1 MHSGEKQLYMSMA
14 MPLTHESDEEI
25 FKVTGCKPCCTI
37 NEISAKLVGRDTIEK
52 DNDYANLYIEDAEDY
67 VVIGLYYV
75 SNKVTVKGEYYTYDT
90 ANIIADFG
98 GYLGLLLGYSILGF
112 YDNSIGVLSRLRAN
126 WKKYASKDD
135 STE

>member
-1 MHSGEKQLYMSMA
+1 MSDDGQNTNLNDPAFRFFGETFL
-14 MPLTHESDEEI
+14 ES
-25 FKVTGCKPCCTI
+25 CNLRPP
-37 NEISAKLVGRDTIEK
+37 VGS
-52 DNDYANLYIEDAEDY
+52 Y

-75 SNKVTVKGEYYTYDT
+75 SNKVTVKEEYYTYDT

>member
-14 MPLTHESDEEI
+14 MPLTHDSDEEI
-25 FKVTGCKPCCTI
+25 YKVTGCKPCCTI
-37 NEISAKLVGRDTIEK
+37 NEVSAKLVGRDFIEK
-52 DNDYANLYIEDAEDY
+52 DNDYANLYIEGTENY

-75 SNKVTVKGEYYTYDT
+75 SNKVTVKEEYYTYDT

-126 WKKYASKDD
+126 WKKYTSKED